1 MPTPNSTR
9 PLVTRSSVASC
20 LASRIVSRS
29 GMTIT
34 PSRKRIVRVTFASDA
49 QVTRGS

>member
-1 MPTPNSTR
+1 
-9 PLVTRSSVASC
+9 
-20 LASRIVSRS
+20 
-29 GMTIT
+29 MTIT